1 MDIFLSS
8 NNNVSNDTKIIFCLL
23 RKQSHYNNYNTYYIT
38 ILVFCP
44 FVMIIITVFHMLTN
58 CIPLKIVD
66 ISCKKYCIQGQK
78 REAIPAVIILLY
90 DVYSFVNTGLGMR
103 NIIYT

>member
-1 MDIFLSS
+1 M
-8 NNNVSNDTKIIFCLL
+8 
-23 RKQSHYNNYNTYYIT
+23 

-58 CIPLKIVD
+58 FIPLKIVD

-78 REAIPAVIILLY
+78 REAIPVVSILY
-90 DVYSFVNTGLGMR
+90 DVYSFVNTRLGMR